1 MGTDADLRRL
11 PLKKAKLL
19 LRKLGVDEATVNK
32 LGRWEVI
39 DQIRTRSTEQA
50 KSSQDGKDFNWC
62 AEILIIINN
71 NNNMLYYHPTY

>member
-1 MGTDADLRRL
+1 MHTLLKDDQSGQSAIKRSVMGTDADLRRL

-50 KSSQDGKDFNWC
+50 KSSQDGKD
-62 AEILIIINN
+62 INLN
-71 NNNMLYYHPTY
+71 Y